1 MSGMINQNLIIAD
14 DLVEPPSEILPLR
27 TVTMI
32 SHVNMELS
40 ILLHTTQ
47 EMKDLYYHWMK
58 PRGLMDYIN
67 YIINETEFEEGIRLD
82 TAITYPHTI
91 VTKYIRIEN
100 QLNILG
106 KIQAFKN

>member
-1 MSGMINQNLIIAD
+1 MINQNLIIAD

-58 PRGLMDYIN
+58 PRGLMDYIS
-67 YIINETEFEEGIRLD
+67 YILNEQEWEDGIRVD
-82 TAITYPHTI
+82 IVGIYPNTI
-91 VTKYIRIEN
+91 VVKYIRLEN
-100 QLNILG
+100 QLYLIGRIKSLVDRE
-106 KIQAFKN
+106 